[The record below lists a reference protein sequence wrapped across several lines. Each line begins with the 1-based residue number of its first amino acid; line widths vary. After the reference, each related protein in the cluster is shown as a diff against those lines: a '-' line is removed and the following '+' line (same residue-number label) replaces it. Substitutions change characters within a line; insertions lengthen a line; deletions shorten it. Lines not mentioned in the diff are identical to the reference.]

1 MATML
6 LFEAVSEKYKETSK
20 ALSEVKLNE
29 KVVVRKTLVEMM
41 RQSFFHGPNRYGN
54 NFIA

>member
-1 MATML
+1 MATLL
-6 LFEAVSEKYKETSK
+6 LFNAVTDTYKETSK
-20 ALSEVKLNE
+20 AISEVKLNE
-29 KVVVRKTLVEMM
+29 KVIIRKTLVEMM

>member
-1 MATML
+1 MATMF

-20 ALSEVKLNE
+20 AINEVKLCE